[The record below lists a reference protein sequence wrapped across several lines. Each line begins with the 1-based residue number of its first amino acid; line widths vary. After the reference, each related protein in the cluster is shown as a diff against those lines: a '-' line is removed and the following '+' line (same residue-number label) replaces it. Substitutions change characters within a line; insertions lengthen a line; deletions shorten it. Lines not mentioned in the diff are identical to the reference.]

1 MLDIEVLNKEMQST
15 HAMSYFKL
23 IQTSSWIDM
32 KIKKALKPYNLT
44 HTQLNVLSI
53 LVKEHPKPMTS
64 KAIKEQLIV
73 LSPDITRLLDRLI
86 KKGLT
91 KREINS
97 ANRRE
102 IDITITQ
109 EGIVFY
115 YQAHREVVKAID
127 NYFEK
132 NITEEEAKQLFK
144 ILNKIMK

>member
-1 MLDIEVLNKEMQST
+1 MLDKEVLNKEMQST

-73 LSPDITRLLDRLI
+73 LSPDITRLLDRLV

-91 KREINS
+91 KRETNTI
-97 ANRRE
+97 NRRE
-102 IDITITQ
+102 IDITVTE
-109 EGIVFY
+109 EGIAFY
-115 YQAHREVVKAID
+115 YQVHKEVVKEVN

-132 NITEEEAKQLFK
+132 SITEEEAKQLFK